1 VDGAHLGET
10 FDRIVCGV
18 LSCRAV
24 SHANGG
30 DPPPVPTLFELVP
43 LERGL
48 IAFRAGGLFLCA
60 QPDGRIDLANPVCS
74 TWECFLA
81 SEDWCSAALPTGNGQ
96 TGDPLNAAID
106 RNRIAKYIVDARLRI
121 KANAIS
127 KATKLLIYGYP
138 AWSHG
143 RVYYDLCNHLHR
155 RGYIVDIINWQVD
168 HSGYMAELIANY
180 DLFISALDGVRNLVE
195 VYRVPCDK
203 VIALSHHEMDIRILI
218 EQMGAVV
225 FEKFAGYGVVSYQLF
240 DASALVSTA
249 SSPASGRREQTR
261 FAVANRP
268 RRPRPQPP
276 INPTCYRV
284 RVAAA
289 AAA

>member
-1 VDGAHLGET
+1 MFGRDYDRSLSALPAARLLTTWGTVLYVDDASGQLRHGAFETSPANAVFVAEGPPTGERRQGWMVHTSGET

-106 RNRIAKYIVDARLRI
+106 RNIIAKYIVDARLRI

-127 KATKLLIYGYP
+127 KATK
-138 AWSHG
+138 
-143 RVYYDLCNHLHR
+143 
-155 RGYIVDIINWQVD
+155 
-168 HSGYMAELIANY
+168 
-180 DLFISALDGVRNLVE
+180 
-195 VYRVPCDK
+195 
-203 VIALSHHEMDIRILI
+203 
-218 EQMGAVV
+218 
-225 FEKFAGYGVVSYQLF
+225 
-240 DASALVSTA
+240 
-249 SSPASGRREQTR
+249 
-261 FAVANRP
+261 

-276 INPTCYRV
+276 INPPCYRV